1 MMNKGILIAIG
12 GNEDK
17 GSDETKSY
25 LNDFANNG
33 ILSRV
38 VKESG
43 GIHARIVVIT
53 TASMIPVEVGENYM
67 QAFTKLNC
75 HKVTILDIRLR
86 NQAEDDDYLQHIKT
100 ADCVMFSGGDQSKIV
115 DIIGGSTMHHILMER
130 FQKENIVIAGT
141 SAGAMAMSTEM
152 ISGGSSTE
160 ALFKGSVLMR
170 EGMGLIP
177 ELIIDTHFI
186 KRGRFG
192 RMAEAVAK
200 FPNLVGIGLSED
212 TAMII
217 SENNHIKVIGSG
229 MIIIFDPGHLTH
241 NNEEILRNGTP
252 MTMANLIVHV
262 LAKGDSYYLDERK
275 VEALPMEAE
284 F

>member
-275 VEALPMEAE
+275 VVALPMEAE

>member
-43 GIHARIVVIT
+43 GIHAKIVVIT
-53 TASMIPVEVGENYM
+53 TASMIPVEVGQNYM

-86 NQAEDDDYLQHIKT
+86 NQAEDEEYLQHIKT

-115 DIIGGSTMHHILMER
+115 DIIGGSTMHHVLMER

-170 EGMGLIP
+170 EGMGFIP

-275 VEALPMEAE
+275 VVALPMEVE